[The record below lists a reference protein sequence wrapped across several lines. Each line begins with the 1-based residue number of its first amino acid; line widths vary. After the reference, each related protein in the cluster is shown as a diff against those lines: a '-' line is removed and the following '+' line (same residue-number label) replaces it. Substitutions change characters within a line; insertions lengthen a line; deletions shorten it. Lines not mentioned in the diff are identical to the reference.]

1 MRLTHPVLELWH
13 GNCKIFPSINKIA
26 KILPSQEQKIL
37 VRRRISNDRWKE
49 IEYFPLKYSQKCKG
63 LKGEKHADVQVSSF
77 CNFLFGSCNI
87 SKLWAFFYP
96 PGNVLPSYRSYTFP
110 FPILAIF
117 LAINMPEHHHYQ
129 VMQLHRELV
138 LSSQPI

>member
-63 LKGEKHADVQVSSF
+63 LKGEKQADM
-77 CNFLFGSCNI
+77 CRFLLFVTSYLAPVTSVNSG
-87 SKLWAFFYP
+87 LFFTLLAMCYHP
-96 PGNVLPSYRSYTFP
+96 IGPTRSP
-110 FPILAIF
+110 F
-117 LAINMPEHHHYQ
+117 
-129 VMQLHRELV
+129 
-138 LSSQPI
+138 LSWPYFWP